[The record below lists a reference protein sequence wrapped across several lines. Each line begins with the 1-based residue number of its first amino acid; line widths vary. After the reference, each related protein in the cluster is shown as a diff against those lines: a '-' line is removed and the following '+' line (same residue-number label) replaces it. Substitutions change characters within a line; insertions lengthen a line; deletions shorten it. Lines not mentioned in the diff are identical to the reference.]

1 MKEEAKMGSLQE
13 WFECPGP
20 EDPEDHT
27 ICCGQKCCPLRSL
40 IYDTGN
46 FSWIILE
53 TRHILILILESRHID
68 SVMKVDIRVA
78 MAISLTVIVIRWDGH
93 SIL

>member
-1 MKEEAKMGSLQE
+1 MSVLVPRIRRTTPFAVGRNAALSGLVYV
-13 WFECPGP
+13 
-20 EDPEDHT
+20 
-27 ICCGQKCCPLRSL
+27 R
-40 IYDTGN
+40 GN

-68 SVMKVDIRVA
+68 SVMKVDIREA